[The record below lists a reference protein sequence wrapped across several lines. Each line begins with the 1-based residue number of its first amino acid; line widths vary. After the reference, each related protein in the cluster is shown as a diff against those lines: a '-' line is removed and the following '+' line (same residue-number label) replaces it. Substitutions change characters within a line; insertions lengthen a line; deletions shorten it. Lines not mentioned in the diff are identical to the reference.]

1 MKGFNNL
8 GNTCYLNAGL
18 QMLIQNK
25 DLCTVITSLSNIP
38 DPVVLE
44 DNSSSDIKFKNL

>member
-25 DLCTVITSLSNIP
+25 DLYSNNFLSNKTPILKKL
-38 DPVVLE
+38 V
-44 DNSSSDIKFKNL
+44 NLLTII